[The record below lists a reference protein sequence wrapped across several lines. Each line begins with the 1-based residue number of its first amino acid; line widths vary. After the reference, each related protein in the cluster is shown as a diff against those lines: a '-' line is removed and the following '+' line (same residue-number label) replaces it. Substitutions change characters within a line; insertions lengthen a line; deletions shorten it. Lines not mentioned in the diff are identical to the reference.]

1 MAGGKG
7 SRIQSVA
14 SSIPKPLIPING
26 KPILEYIIETLVKHE
41 INDIVISVSYMADK
55 IQSYFSDG
63 SGLSPATGEAFNCH
77 ITYFYEKQPLGNA
90 GAVFKLWERGELKDD
105 FLMLIADAMMDVDF
119 GRFIAFHRK
128 KQALATIFTHPNS
141 HPYDSGL
148 IVANEDRIITG
159 WLNKED
165 TRPQWYKNRVNAGLH
180 ILGTELLSLSGI
192 CPADIDFDHKVDLD
206 RDILK
211 PLIST
216 GRIYA
221 YDSPEYV
228 KDMGTPERYH
238 QVSSDFMSGKIA
250 IKNFSNPQ
258 KAIFLERDGIINKY
272 VGVLHDVNKFELLP
286 GVVDVI
292 KTINNSG
299 YLAIVVTYQPVIAED
314 EVTVEE
320 LNFIHNKMETL
331 LGQSGAY
338 IDALYYCSYYSDKVF
353 DREIESLKLDCE
365 RCKPKTEMLINAAHD
380 FNIDLNNSWMIGG
393 GECDIQA
400 GKNAGCMTMLIGDKD
415 FGQDRTVKSLLDV
428 VDLFLDT

>member
-7 SRIQSVA
+7 SRIQSVE

-105 FLMLIADAMMDVDF
+105 FLMLIADAM
-119 GRFIAFHRK
+119 
-128 KQALATIFTHPNS
+128 
-141 HPYDSGL
+141 
-148 IVANEDRIITG
+148 
-159 WLNKED
+159 
-165 TRPQWYKNRVNAGLH
+165 
-180 ILGTELLSLSGI
+180 GTELLSLSGI
-192 CPADIDFDHKVDLD
+192 CPADIDYDHKVDLD

-365 RCKPKTEMLINAAHD
+365 RCKSKTEMLINASHD